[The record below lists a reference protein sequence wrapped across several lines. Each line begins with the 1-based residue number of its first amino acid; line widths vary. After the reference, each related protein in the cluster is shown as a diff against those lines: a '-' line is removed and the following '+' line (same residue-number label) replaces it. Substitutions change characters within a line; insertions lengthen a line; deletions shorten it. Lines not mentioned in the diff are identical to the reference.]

1 MDSIHLDPIS
11 LAVIALLVPLAV
23 NRIKQWDRIPNWS
36 LPWLCAILGALGDV
50 AYSAMVGSSGVQLSD
65 LLTGAVAG
73 AVGLWGR
80 EGVDQAKKA
89 GRRATESKVRKRNL
103 DSRDDTAEMYRGGGG
118 L

>member
-1 MDSIHLDPIS
+1 MQDLQLDPTS
-11 LAVIALLVPLAV
+11 LAAIALLVPLAV
-23 NRIKQWDRIPNWS
+23 NRIKQWDRIPDWS
-36 LPWLCAILGALGDV
+36 LPWLCALLGAAGDL
-50 AYSAMVGSSGVQLSD
+50 AYSAMFDPAGVRLSD

-89 GRRATESKVRKRNL
+89 SRRAAERKVRRRNL
-103 DSRDDTAEMYRGGGG
+103 DDTAEMYRDGG